1 WNAALTSDYMFR
13 GASQSDEEPALQLGA
28 VLNFSNGLYVGV
40 WGSNVDFADQ
50 GSPDIDLD
58 YYIGWNTDLS
68 ERWSLDLMI
77 NRYTYLGEADDYG
90 PLDYNEFITTLT
102 LDETLGFVLGYTND
116 VYALDDDGWY
126 YGVTGNWTLADT
138 YNVGFTLGR
147 STFASST
154 GYEDYSDW
162 SFSVG
167 HDWRGGCPWRA
178 VPCQGVR
185 GAAVL
190 GPRGRQGRGAPAS
203 SRGAAR
209 GPRVRPPLGRGC
221 ACRPH
226 CQRRI
231 VLENRPV
238 GPGRRPDAEG

>member
-1 WNAALTSDYMFR
+1 MRTRHLLPLALTGALLALPLAATAQDEAGEEESGIFSWNAALTSDYMFR

-28 VLNFSNGLYVGV
+28 DLNFSNGLYVGV
-40 WGSNVDFADQ
+40 WGSNVDFAEE
-50 GSPDIDLD
+50 GGPDIEVD

-68 ERWSLDLMI
+68 ERWNLDLMI

-102 LDETLGFVLGYTND
+102 LDETWGFVLGYTND

-167 HDWRGGCPWRA
+167 RDFGPVNISLGYYGTDSDGEANFGSWADDRLVLTFSIGG
-178 VPCQGVR
+178 
-185 GAAVL
+185 
-190 GPRGRQGRGAPAS
+190 
-203 SRGAAR
+203 
-209 GPRVRPPLGRGC
+209 
-221 ACRPH
+221 
-226 CQRRI
+226 
-231 VLENRPV
+231 
-238 GPGRRPDAEG
+238 